1 MKIGFVR
8 RGHSSTGGAEAYLIR
23 LASEFRRLGQETTLI
38 TTPDWPAER
47 WPFGDIHRLPG
58 KSPQEF
64 ATAFHATRTGCD
76 IHFSMERVPGCD
88 VYRAGDGVHAAWL
101 ARRDAFEPFWKKV
114 TRWLN
119 RKHAAILDLE
129 RRVFDPANTRL
140 VIANSR
146 MIRDE
151 ILTRFSFPQDRVR
164 VVYNGIHPPVEL
176 PPRAEA
182 RRRFGIDPDTFCVL
196 FLGTGWERKGLST
209 AIKAMEMVDDATL
222 LVAGR
227 GPADL
232 YHGANARFL
241 GPVSDIAALFAA
253 ADVMT
258 LPTWYDP
265 FSNACLEAL
274 ATGLPVIT
282 TGANGFSEILTPG
295 IHGEVI
301 APGDALALAE
311 ALESWKNPPRRAEA
325 RPACLKLA
333 GEFSMERNA
342 RETLEILAQTTRRA
356 RRVLSDPEFPDNCKR

>member
-23 LASEFRRLGQETTLI
+23 LASELRSSGQETTLI
-38 TTPDWPAER
+38 TTSDWPAER
-47 WPFGDIHRLPG
+47 WPFGDILRLPG

-101 ARRDAFEPFWKKV
+101 ARRDAFEPFWKKA

-119 RKHAAILDLE
+119 RNHTAILDLE
-129 RRVFDPANTRL
+129 RGVFDPANTRL
-140 VIANSR
+140 VVANSQ

-151 ILTRFSFPQDRVR
+151 ILLHFPFPKDRVR
-164 VVYNGIHPPVEL
+164 VVYNGIHPLAPL
-176 PPRAEA
+176 PPRDEA

-232 YHGANARFL
+232 YRSTKARFL
-241 GPVSDIAALFAA
+241 GPVSDIGALFAA

-265 FSNACLEAL
+265 F
-274 ATGLPVIT
+274 
-282 TGANGFSEILTPG
+282 
-295 IHGEVI
+295 
-301 APGDALALAE
+301 
-311 ALESWKNPPRRAEA
+311 
-325 RPACLKLA
+325 
-333 GEFSMERNA
+333 
-342 RETLEILAQTTRRA
+342 
-356 RRVLSDPEFPDNCKR
+356 

>member
-23 LASEFRRLGQETTLI
+23 LASELRSSGQETTLI
-38 TTPDWPAER
+38 TTSDWPAER
-47 WPFGDIHRLPG
+47 WPFGDILRLPG

-101 ARRDAFEPFWKKV
+101 ARRDTFEPFWKKA

-119 RKHAAILDLE
+119 RKHTAILDLE
-129 RRVFDPANTRL
+129 RGVFDPANTRL
-140 VIANSR
+140 VVANSQ

-151 ILTRFSFPQDRVR
+151 ILLRFPFPKDRVR
-164 VVYNGIHPPVEL
+164 VVYNGIHTLAPL
-176 PPRAEA
+176 PPRDEA

-222 LVAGR
+222 LIAGR

-232 YHGANARFL
+232 YRSTKARFL
-241 GPVSDIAALFAA
+241 GPVSDIGALFAA

-274 ATGLPVIT
+274 AAGLPVIT
-282 TGANGFSEILTPG
+282 THANGFSEILTPG
-295 IHGEVI
+295 IHGSIVP
-301 APGDALALAE
+301 PGDALALAE
-311 ALESWKNPPRRAEA
+311 SLESWRNPARRAEA

-333 GEFSMERNA
+333 EAFSIERNA
-342 RETLEILAQTTRRA
+342 NETLALLNT
-356 RRVLSDPEFPDNCKR
+356 LHGS

>member
-23 LASEFRRLGQETTLI
+23 LASELRSSGQETTLI
-38 TTPDWPAER
+38 TTSDWPPER
-47 WPFGDIHRLPG
+47 WPFGDILRLPG

-64 ATAFHATRTGCD
+64 AAAFHSTRTDCN

-101 ARRDAFEPFWKKV
+101 SRRDAFEPFWKKA

-129 RRVFDPANTRL
+129 RGVFDPANTRL
-140 VIANSR
+140 VIANSQ

-151 ILTRFSFPQDRVR
+151 ILSRFSFPKDRVR
-164 VVYNGIHPPVEL
+164 VVYNGIHPLTAL
-176 PPRAEA
+176 PPRDEA

-209 AIKAMEMVDDATL
+209 AIKAMEMLDDATL

-232 YHGANARFL
+232 YRSTKARFL
-241 GPVSDIAALFAA
+241 GPVSDIASLFAA

-274 ATGLPVIT
+274 AAGLPVIT
-282 TGANGFSEILTPG
+282 THANGFSEILTPG
-295 IHGEVI
+295 IHGHVI
-301 APGDALALAE
+301 PPGDALALAE
-311 ALESWKNPPRRAEA
+311 SLESWRNPACRAEA
-325 RPACLKLA
+325 RPACLTLA

-342 RETLEILAQTTRRA
+342 QETLEILSSI
-356 RRVLSDPEFPDNCKR
+356 LNS

>member
-1 MKIGFVR
+1 MNIGFVR

-23 LASEFRRLGQETTLI
+23 LASELRSRGEETTLI
-38 TTPDWPAER
+38 TTSDWPAER
-47 WPFGDIHRLPG
+47 WPFGDIQRLGG
-58 KSPQEF
+58 KSPREF
-64 ATAFHATRTGCD
+64 AAAFQSSRTGCD
-76 IHFSMERVPGCD
+76 LHFSMERGPGCD

-101 ARRDAFEPFWKKV
+101 ARRDAFEPFWKKA

-119 RKHAAILDLE
+119 RKHGEILELE

-140 VIANSR
+140 VIANSQMVR
-146 MIRDE
+146 NE
-151 ILTRFSFPQDRVR
+151 LLSRFSFPQDHVR
-164 VVYNGIHPPVEL
+164 VVYNGIHPLAAL
-176 PPRAEA
+176 PPRDEA
-182 RRRFGIDPDTFCVL
+182 RRRFGIDPDTFCAL

-232 YHGANARFL
+232 YPGRNVRFL

-274 ATGLPVIT
+274 AAGLPVIT
-282 TGANGFSEILTPG
+282 TSANGFSEIMTPG
-295 IHGEVI
+295 IHGEVVP
-301 APGDALALAE
+301 PGDALALAE
-311 ALESWKNPPRRAEA
+311 AIDSWSDVERRAEA
-325 RPACLKLA
+325 RPASLKLA
-333 GEFSMERNA
+333 EAFSIERNA
-342 RETLEILAQTTRRA
+342 DETMALLNTLHGR
-356 RRVLSDPEFPDNCKR
+356 

>member
-23 LASEFRRLGQETTLI
+23 LASSLRGGGQETTLI
-38 TTPDWPAER
+38 TTSDWPAER
-47 WPFGDIHRLPG
+47 WPFGEILRLPG

-64 ATAFHATRTGCD
+64 VAAFHSTRTGCD
-76 IHFSMERVPGCD
+76 IHFSLERVPGCD

-101 ARRDAFEPFWKKV
+101 ARRDVFEPFWKKA

-119 RKHAAILDLE
+119 RKHAAILKLE
-129 RRVFDPANTRL
+129 SRVFDPANTRL

-151 ILTRFSFPQDRVR
+151 ILSRFSFPPDRVR
-164 VVYNGIHPPVEL
+164 VVYNGIHPITDL
-176 PPRAEA
+176 PLRDEA
-182 RRRFGIDPDTFCVL
+182 RRRFGIDPDTFCAL

-209 AIKAMEMVDDATL
+209 AIQAMGMLDDATL

-232 YHGANARFL
+232 YPSSKARFL

-253 ADVMT
+253 ADVLT

-274 ATGLPVIT
+274 AAGLPVIT
-282 TGANGFSEILTPG
+282 THANGFSEILTPD
-295 IHGEVI
+295 IHGSIVP
-301 APGDALALAE
+301 PGDPLALAE
-311 ALESWKNPPRRAEA
+311 ALEYWTDAARRAEA
-325 RPACLKLA
+325 RPECLKMA
-333 GEFSMERNA
+333 GAFSMERNA
-342 RETLEILAQTTRRA
+342 QETLEILAE
-356 RRVLSDPEFPDNCKR
+356 LS

>member
-23 LASEFRRLGQETTLI
+23 LASALRSRGEETTLI
-38 TTPDWPAER
+38 TTSDWPVER
-47 WPFGDIHRLPG
+47 WPFGDIQRLPG
-58 KSPQEF
+58 KSPEEF

-101 ARRDAFEPFWKKV
+101 ARRDAFEPFWKKA

-129 RRVFDPANTRL
+129 RRVFDSANTRL

-146 MIRDE
+146 MVRNE
-151 ILTRFSFPQDRVR
+151 ILSHFSFPQDRVR
-164 VVYNGIHPPVEL
+164 VVYNGIHPLAAL
-176 PPRAEA
+176 PPRDEA
-182 RRRFGIDPDTFCVL
+182 RRRFGIDPDTFCAL

-209 AIKAMEMVDDATL
+209 AIKAMEMVDEATL

-227 GPADL
+227 GPADF
-232 YHGANARFL
+232 YRGANARFL

-253 ADVMT
+253 ADVLT

-274 ATGLPVIT
+274 AAGLPVIT
-282 TGANGFSEILTPG
+282 TSANGFSEIMTPG
-295 IHGEVI
+295 IHGEVVP
-301 APGDALALAE
+301 PGDALALAE
-311 ALESWKNPPRRAEA
+311 AIDSWSDVERRLAA
-325 RPACLKLA
+325 RPECLKLA
-333 GEFSMERNA
+333 GAFSIERNA
-342 RETLEILAQTTRRA
+342 AETMALLNTLHGR
-356 RRVLSDPEFPDNCKR
+356 

>member
-23 LASEFRRLGQETTLI
+23 LASELRSLGEETTLI
-38 TTPDWPAER
+38 TTSDWPAER
-47 WPFGDIHRLPG
+47 WPFGDIQRLSG
-58 KSPQEF
+58 KSPREF
-64 ATAFHATRTGCD
+64 AAAFQSARTGCD

-101 ARRDAFEPFWKKV
+101 ARRDAFEPFWKKA

-119 RKHAAILDLE
+119 RKHGEILELE

-140 VIANSR
+140 VIANSQ

-151 ILTRFSFPQDRVR
+151 ILSRFSFPQDRVR
-164 VVYNGIHPPVEL
+164 VVYNGIHPFAAL
-176 PPRAEA
+176 PPRDEA

-209 AIKAMEMVDDATL
+209 AIKAMEMFDDATL

-232 YHGANARFL
+232 YRSTNTRFL

-265 FSNACLEAL
+265 FSNACLEAI
-274 ATGLPVIT
+274 AAGLPVIT
-282 TGANGFSEILTPG
+282 TTANGFSEILTPG
-295 IHGEVI
+295 IHGSIVP
-301 APGDALALAE
+301 PGDALALAE
-311 ALESWKNPPRRAEA
+311 AIESWRDAHRRAEA
-325 RPACLKLA
+325 RPASLRLA
-333 GEFSMERNA
+333 EAFSIERNA
-342 RETLEILAQTTRRA
+342 AETLALLAQCTRSA
-356 RRVLSDPEFPDNCKR
+356 DVPVGPS